1 MMILGRRAGA
11 TGSDL
16 SEVKC
21 WADRRDEVFAV
32 VIKPSVRRP
41 LSAASAAPPPPSIPD
56 IARRRRR
63 VPAPR
68 RKLALAIGVTNKGA
82 AISFRVKIGETNYGP
97 HERDVG
103 RRGRRERRV
112 RGPAGLRR
120 AAAAAAAKVCTSSTP
135 SPQRRGRQGVR
146 AAGRDGES
154 HACFGGKMKTC
165 S

>member
-32 VIKPSVRRP
+32 VIKPSVRP
-41 LSAASAAPPPPSIPD
+41 PVISSLSSAPPPSPSIPD

-82 AISFRVKIGETNYGP
+82 AIIF
-97 HERDVG
+97 
-103 RRGRRERRV
+103 
-112 RGPAGLRR
+112 
-120 AAAAAAAKVCTSSTP
+120 
-135 SPQRRGRQGVR
+135 
-146 AAGRDGES
+146 
-154 HACFGGKMKTC
+154 
-165 S
+165 